1 MYYKINTWKLV
12 GVRFPFFSTKKL
24 CFVFYYIYGDRMK
37 KYIFPIILSMVVGF
51 YLGITLLKQYKN
63 AQELTPVFNSGLNEI
78 YFVRKGEYDTKES
91 MEKAMMKFPY
101 YIHTTKDGKYYSYL
115 GISTNLENAN
125 KIKGYYDNLGY
136 STSVEKIGVSN
147 THFIE
152 VLEEYDKL
160 LTSSNNETISSICS
174 QILIKYEELVIN
186 ENNN

>member
-1 MYYKINTWKLV
+1 
-12 GVRFPFFSTKKL
+12 
-24 CFVFYYIYGDRMK
+24 MK

-78 YFVRKGEYDTKES
+78 YFVREGEYDTKDS

>member
-1 MYYKINTWKLV
+1 
-12 GVRFPFFSTKKL
+12 
-24 CFVFYYIYGDRMK
+24 MK
-37 KYIFPIILSMVVGF
+37 KYIFPIMLSMVVGF

-63 AQELTPVFNSGLNEI
+63 AQELLE
-78 YFVRKGEYDTKES
+78 KGEYDTKES